1 MVGSLLGDSR
11 VGIFRLE
18 GLFEM
23 SFVEALHDDDMIAFQ
38 SFEKALEVKRSLTVV
53 LICLKYV

>member
-1 MVGSLLGDSR
+1 
-11 VGIFRLE
+11 
-18 GLFEM
+18 M

-38 SFEKALEVKRSLTVV
+38 IFEKALEVKRSLTVV